1 MLFAPDLGGELLA
14 LCNLITDGRWGD
26 VNETIR
32 RNFSKRTNLDRKYLR
47 GRLLQ
52 QYFLE
57 DLFYFVNNLKDP
69 TLVTR

>member
-1 MLFAPDLGGELLA
+1 MLPAPDSEGELLA
-14 LCNLITDGRWGD
+14 LCNLITHGRLGN
-26 VNETIR
+26 VNENIGG
-32 RNFSKRTNLDRKYLR
+32 NFSKRTHLARKYLR

-57 DLFYFVNNLKDP
+57 DLFFFVNYLKDP